1 MDFENGV
8 MYTQTAGYNGVHM
21 VVSFLDILVVTD
33 RQNLDFII

>member
-21 VVSFLDILVVTD
+21 VVSFLNILVVTD
-33 RQNLDFII
+33 RQTSDFII